1 MNSLLDLIKKL
12 YGPKAISSTVG
23 TRTNVVIFPKGDLQ
37 RYLSADLNIEGISK
51 EAAKNTYLEMHDL
64 IPYVS
69 TMNDAERL
77 IFEGN
82 LRRLKNNLESHGL
95 VEGENVSSGITSI
108 QSEAD
113 QRKLKR
119 REIERGPVN
128 QEGLMGTNVATGIFS
143 KPKEGKLA
151 KDFLVSDV
159 IGNPFEINYYQG
171 RSREDILRSAEAQ
184 LKMID
189 DELANLTDQI
199 TNKNLQLTQEQ
210 KINFARNLETK
221 KRFEKDFETFKT
233 KPEAEVLD
241 IETGKKIEDVET
253 LKEKS
258 GLVAPP
264 TSPIGRIDLM
274 NKQMLQRA
282 DELFPSEATLQKEE
296 AKRQALIAKQYEGKG
311 YAGGTFGPS
320 GMYRSVARDFLLD
333 QNAKGKIKLTDDVV
347 KNLEERNY
355 ISGGQPL
362 MYPDPIRVMR
372 FHYGDDVF
380 DKIPLDKI
388 PTGARSEIIDA
399 MSKVEANPVKIESPV
414 TPGGYMT
421 PGEMKANIDELKNIE
436 RMIKRRESRFA
447 DMTEEQIQN
456 ELEQY
461 GSKRSSF
468 EMAFQSDH
476 PEAYETYLKKQE
488 KGGDIKA
495 ALKNYSYREKPNQ
508 FYEFGKEPKMDV
520 YHIAEDM
527 AEYVYQKPFD
537 ELPQDL
543 KSKLLDAAN
552 EEYINVLSIGDE
564 GFAKGGSV
572 GSKGLDYLTGMEPP
586 KNGYAGGGRVNFE
599 KGSIPKM
606 LKFLIDKLADEK
618 NFNKTLLEKSN
629 PKAIQELYIE
639 QYGKLPSAEEIKD
652 IVNKQLQNKG
662 SMEVTNPK
670 TGEVTIP
677 KNPIMTVEDLQ
688 FKHKDAFNAHD
699 QISVDIGDKIAPDMI
714 AESMAEMK
722 GKDYFSLSQ
731 KEQSDLYKKALAYVD
746 DVRMTKRQNKSLYVR
761 GDAIT
766 EENFGNTPFAPS
778 QETLDNLKKAREMTK
793 GMSLEDEMNMVL
805 NQYDK
810 SMFIKNEQG
819 MVDVTNPENVRKMAL
834 LLKRDHPELYR
845 RLEAGMP
852 QEKSTIPSTLKE
864 FKKTS
869 PEVYGEFS
877 KSTNRMQ
884 ELLNFRSGQ
893 ETFET
898 FDLETYNYLNSQE
911 IGRLLNQ
918 LKNPYKISDK
928 ERDLV
933 KTGFTRDNM
942 EGTGLKNL
950 DEINFRTDKKQLE
963 TYLDDLYNKKQ
974 VEEAETELFN
984 LKDSG
989 REPNAV
995 GGRVGF
1001 EKGSIPEEEDEKPSE
1016 EYIKSRE
1023 AGRFKYSFDV
1033 QGPDSRIRK
1042 SGLPGKTNPKDYGL
1056 GITYLSNPSNE
1067 TAPEI
1072 RVGGSRRGAGI
1083 EIRKR
1088 FKEGGLGYLVGE

>member
-1 MNSLLDLIKKL
+1 M
-12 YGPKAISSTVG
+12 
-23 TRTNVVIFPKGDLQ
+23 
-37 RYLSADLNIEGISK
+37 EGI
-51 EAAKNTYLEMHDL
+51 L
-64 IPYVS
+64 
-69 TMNDAERL
+69 
-77 IFEGN
+77 N
-82 LRRLKNNLESHGL
+82 LL
-95 VEGENVSSGITSI
+95 
-108 QSEAD
+108 
-113 QRKLKR
+113 RKLGYSEN
-119 REIERGPVN
+119 EIKTVLNKVPTS

-159 IGNPFEINYYQG
+159 IGNPFEIDYYKG
-171 RSREDILRSAEAQ
+171 RSKEDILTSASAQ

-199 TNKNLQLTQEQ
+199 LNKNLQLTQEQ
-210 KINFARNLETK
+210 KINFAKNLEAK
-221 KRFEKDFETFKT
+221 RRFEKDFEAFKT

-241 IETGKKIEDVET
+241 IETGKKVGDIET

-333 QNAKGKIKLTDDVV
+333 QNAKGKIKLTDDVI

-520 YHIAEDM
+520 YHIADDM

-662 SMEVTNPK
+662 SMETVNPK
-670 TGEVTIP
+670 TGEVTTP
-677 KNPIMTVEDLQ
+677 KEPVTIADKKRQLTKEEIEDYEEAIGRNSEEWMSEGTVDEAEKALKRSKAEEAYYLQ
-688 FKHKDAFNAHD
+688 QYKTGQLDPKPGEKSQSRMRFLQKKAEEAELTGDRRLFNLDELDELDELERTFNKKNTSAGGFDFNDPDIKAQMEKAMQEGNKRSKEMRAMGLDPAKSKDYDEYIKIKEA
-699 QISVDIGDKIAPDMI
+699 SGDKNFNKYFDDLEIKTKFKGVISDDLLNQILIDDNPQRKAEVIATI
-714 AESMAEMK
+714 
-722 GKDYFSLSQ
+722 
-731 KEQSDLYKKALAYVD
+731 EQGLT
-746 DVRMTKRQNKSLYVR
+746 M
-761 GDAIT
+761 
-766 EENFGNTPFAPS
+766 
-778 QETLDNLKKAREMTK
+778 QEK
-793 GMSLEDEMNMVL
+793 GMSPEQIVDIL
-805 NQYDK
+805 
-810 SMFIKNEQG
+810 KNTTRTKQAKG
-819 MVDVTNPENVRKMAL
+819 GSIGL
-834 LLKRDHPELYR
+834 
-845 RLEAGMP
+845 
-852 QEKSTIPSTLKE
+852 
-864 FKKTS
+864 
-869 PEVYGEFS
+869 
-877 KSTNRMQ
+877 
-884 ELLNFRSGQ
+884 
-893 ETFET
+893 
-898 FDLETYNYLNSQE
+898 NYL
-911 IGRLLNQ
+911 
-918 LKNPYKISDK
+918 
-928 ERDLV
+928 
-933 KTGFTRDNM
+933 M
-942 EGTGLKNL
+942 GL
-950 DEINFRTDKKQLE
+950 
-963 TYLDDLYNKKQ
+963 
-974 VEEAETELFN
+974 
-984 LKDSG
+984 
-989 REPNAV
+989 
-995 GGRVGF
+995 
-1001 EKGSIPEEEDEKPSE
+1001 
-1016 EYIKSRE
+1016 
-1023 AGRFKYSFDV
+1023 
-1033 QGPDSRIRK
+1033 
-1042 SGLPGKTNPKDYGL
+1042 
-1056 GITYLSNPSNE
+1056 
-1067 TAPEI
+1067 
-1072 RVGGSRRGAGI
+1072 
-1083 EIRKR
+1083 
-1088 FKEGGLGYLVGE
+1088 

>member
-1 MNSLLDLIKKL
+1 M
-12 YGPKAISSTVG
+12 
-23 TRTNVVIFPKGDLQ
+23 
-37 RYLSADLNIEGISK
+37 EGI
-51 EAAKNTYLEMHDL
+51 L
-64 IPYVS
+64 
-69 TMNDAERL
+69 
-77 IFEGN
+77 N
-82 LRRLKNNLESHGL
+82 LL
-95 VEGENVSSGITSI
+95 
-108 QSEAD
+108 
-113 QRKLKR
+113 RKLGYSEN
-119 REIERGPVN
+119 EIKTVLNKVPTS

-151 KDFLVSDV
+151 KDFLVSDK
-159 IGNPFEINYYQG
+159 IGNPFEIDYYKG
-171 RSREDILRSAEAQ
+171 RSKEDILTSASAQ

-189 DELANLTDQI
+189 DEFTKLTDQI
-199 TNKNLQLTQEQ
+199 INKNLQLTQEQ
-210 KINFARNLETK
+210 RINFARNLEAK
-221 KRFEKDFETFKT
+221 RRFEKDFEAFKT

-241 IETGKKIEDVET
+241 IETGKKVGDIET

-264 TSPIGRIDLM
+264 TSPIGKIDLM
-274 NKQMLQRA
+274 NKQMLQKV
-282 DELFPSEATLQKEE
+282 DDLFPSEATLQKEE

-320 GMYRSVARDFLLD
+320 GMYRAVARDFLLD
-333 QNAKGKIKLTDDVV
+333 QNAKGVIKLNPETL
-347 KNLEERNY
+347 KALEERSY

-468 EMAFQSDH
+468 EMALQSDH
-476 PEAYETYLKKQE
+476 PEAYEKYLKQQQ

-520 YHIAEDM
+520 YHIANDM
-527 AEYVYQKPFD
+527 SEYVYQKPFD
-537 ELPQDL
+537 ELPQNL

-572 GSKGLDYLTGMEPP
+572 GSKGLDYLTGQEPP

-599 KGSIPKM
+599 KGTIPRM

-618 NFNKTLLEKSN
+618 NFNKTLLEKAN

-662 SMEVTNPK
+662 SMEVMNPK
-670 TGEVTIP
+670 TGEVTTP

-688 FKHKDAFNAHD
+688 FKHKDAFKAHD
-699 QISVDIGDKIAPDMI
+699 QIFNVDINDKIAPDMI

-722 GKDYFSLSQ
+722 GKDYFGLSQ

-746 DVRMTKRQNKSLYVR
+746 DVRMTKRQNKPIEGGFNFNDPEIKAQMEKAMQEAPVIKNRALDSFLKVLNTDRSELERIQQKYTGVI
-761 GDAIT
+761 DDSFLKAIL
-766 EENFGNTPFAPS
+766 
-778 QETLDNLKKAREMTK
+778 LDPNPQTRAEIMAKIDEALIMQQK
-793 GMSLEDEMNMVL
+793 GMSGEEIIDIL
-805 NQYDK
+805 DK
-810 SMFIKNEQG
+810 
-819 MVDVTNPENVRKMAL
+819 T
-834 LLKRDHPELYR
+834 KR
-845 RLEAGMP
+845 
-852 QEKSTIPSTLKE
+852 T
-864 FKKTS
+864 
-869 PEVYGEFS
+869 
-877 KSTNRMQ
+877 
-884 ELLNFRSGQ
+884 
-893 ETFET
+893 
-898 FDLETYNYLNSQE
+898 
-911 IGRLLNQ
+911 
-918 LKNPYKISDK
+918 
-928 ERDLV
+928 
-933 KTGFTRDNM
+933 
-942 EGTGLKNL
+942 
-950 DEINFRTDKKQLE
+950 KQA
-963 TYLDDLYNKKQ
+963 Q
-974 VEEAETELFN
+974 
-984 LKDSG
+984 
-989 REPNAV
+989 
-995 GGRVGF
+995 GGRIGYA
-1001 EKGSIPEEEDEKPSE
+1001 EGSDGAPS
-1016 EYIKSRE
+1016 ITLDTHDKASDNRD
-1023 AGRFKYSFDV
+1023 KY
-1033 QGPDSRIRK
+1033 P
-1042 SGLPGKTNPKDYGL
+1042 
-1056 GITYLSNPSNE
+1056 
-1067 TAPEI
+1067 I
-1072 RVGGSRRGAGI
+1072 RVGDVELGISGLMTGGKSYQANPYNKITGSERNISVRGKYNVPDTGVSIVGDIGDVRMRTNQNINVPQYNYKETIKDVMRDRPYSVGI
-1083 EIRKR
+1083 EYAPNENKNINLRYDNQGNLSLRGEYK
-1088 FKEGGLGYLVGE
+1088 FAKGGLSYLMGE

>member
-1 MNSLLDLIKKL
+1 M
-12 YGPKAISSTVG
+12 
-23 TRTNVVIFPKGDLQ
+23 
-37 RYLSADLNIEGISK
+37 EGI
-51 EAAKNTYLEMHDL
+51 L
-64 IPYVS
+64 
-69 TMNDAERL
+69 
-77 IFEGN
+77 N
-82 LRRLKNNLESHGL
+82 LL
-95 VEGENVSSGITSI
+95 
-108 QSEAD
+108 
-113 QRKLKR
+113 RKLGYSEN
-119 REIERGPVN
+119 EIKTVLNKVPTS

-159 IGNPFEINYYQG
+159 IGNPFEIDYYKG
-171 RSREDILRSAEAQ
+171 RSKEDILTSASAQ

-199 TNKNLQLTQEQ
+199 INKNLQLTQEQ
-210 KINFARNLETK
+210 KINFAKNLEAK
-221 KRFEKDFETFKT
+221 RRFEKDFEAFKT

-241 IETGKKIEDVET
+241 IETGKKVGDIET

-333 QNAKGKIKLTDDVV
+333 QNAKGKIKLTDDVI

-399 MSKVEANPVKIESPV
+399 MSKVEASPVKVESPM

-520 YHIAEDM
+520 YHIADDM

-639 QYGKLPSAEEIKD
+639 QYGKLPSAKEIKD

-670 TGEVTIP
+670 TGEVTTP
-677 KNPIMTVEDLQ
+677 KEPVTIADKKRQLTQDEIEDYSEQLGDTETWLSEGTVEEAEKALKRRKAEEAYYYGQYKMGKLDPAPGEETEARMKFLQ
-688 FKHKDAFNAHD
+688 KKL
-699 QISVDIGDKIAPDMI
+699 
-714 AESMAEMK
+714 EEAEMT
-722 GKDYFSLSQ
+722 KDRRLITP
-731 KEQSDLYKKALAYVD
+731 KEIEELMELESRFVYKK
-746 DVRMTKRQNKSLYVR
+746 

-766 EENFGNTPFAPS
+766 EENFGSSPFAPS
-778 QETLDNLKKAREMTK
+778 QETLDNLKIAREQSK
-793 GMSLEDEMNMVL
+793 KIPEQDLENEMNRVL

-819 MVDVTNPENVRKMAL
+819 MVDVSNPANAEKMAL
-834 LLKRDHPELYR
+834 LLKRDHPEIYNKIFKLTEDINQKQV
-845 RLEAGMP
+845 LD
-852 QEKSTIPSTLKE
+852 E
-864 FKKTS
+864 FDVTDRK
-869 PEVYGEFS
+869 P
-877 KSTNRMQ
+877 NA
-884 ELLNFRSGQ
+884 SGG
-893 ETFET
+893 
-898 FDLETYNYLNSQE
+898 LNYLM
-911 IGRLLNQ
+911 G
-918 LKNPYKISDK
+918 
-928 ERDLV
+928 V
-933 KTGFTRDNM
+933 
-942 EGTGLKNL
+942 
-950 DEINFRTDKKQLE
+950 
-963 TYLDDLYNKKQ
+963 
-974 VEEAETELFN
+974 
-984 LKDSG
+984 
-989 REPNAV
+989 
-995 GGRVGF
+995 
-1001 EKGSIPEEEDEKPSE
+1001 
-1016 EYIKSRE
+1016 
-1023 AGRFKYSFDV
+1023 
-1033 QGPDSRIRK
+1033 
-1042 SGLPGKTNPKDYGL
+1042 
-1056 GITYLSNPSNE
+1056 
-1067 TAPEI
+1067 
-1072 RVGGSRRGAGI
+1072 
-1083 EIRKR
+1083 
-1088 FKEGGLGYLVGE
+1088 

>member
-1 MNSLLDLIKKL
+1 M
-12 YGPKAISSTVG
+12 
-23 TRTNVVIFPKGDLQ
+23 
-37 RYLSADLNIEGISK
+37 EGI
-51 EAAKNTYLEMHDL
+51 L
-64 IPYVS
+64 
-69 TMNDAERL
+69 
-77 IFEGN
+77 N
-82 LRRLKNNLESHGL
+82 LL
-95 VEGENVSSGITSI
+95 
-108 QSEAD
+108 
-113 QRKLKR
+113 RKLGYSEN
-119 REIERGPVN
+119 EIKTVLNKVPTS

-159 IGNPFEINYYQG
+159 IGNPFEIDYYKG
-171 RSREDILRSAEAQ
+171 RSKEDILTSASAQ

-199 TNKNLQLTQEQ
+199 INKNLQLTQEQ
-210 KINFARNLETK
+210 KINFAKNLEAK
-221 KRFEKDFETFKT
+221 RRFEKDFEAFKT

-241 IETGKKIEDVET
+241 IETGKKVGDIET

-333 QNAKGKIKLTDDVV
+333 QNAKGKIKLTDDVI

-476 PEAYETYLKKQE
+476 PKAYETYLKKQE

-520 YHIAEDM
+520 YHIADDM

-662 SMEVTNPK
+662 SMEVMNPK
-670 TGEVTIP
+670 TGEVTTP

-688 FKHKDAFNAHD
+688 FKHKDAFKAHD
-699 QISVDIGDKIAPDMI
+699 QIFNVDINDKIAPDMI

-746 DVRMTKRQNKSLYVR
+746 DVRMTKRQNKPIEGGFSFNDPDIKAQMEKAMQEGNKRSKEMRAMGLDPAKSKDYDEYIKIKEAS
-761 GDAIT
+761 GDK
-766 EENFGNTPFAPS
+766 NFNKYFDDLEIKTKFKGVISDDLLNQILIDDNPQRKAEVIATIEQGLTM
-778 QETLDNLKKAREMTK
+778 QEK
-793 GMSLEDEMNMVL
+793 GMSPEQIVDIL
-805 NQYDK
+805 
-810 SMFIKNEQG
+810 KNTTRTKQAKG
-819 MVDVTNPENVRKMAL
+819 GSIGL
-834 LLKRDHPELYR
+834 
-845 RLEAGMP
+845 
-852 QEKSTIPSTLKE
+852 
-864 FKKTS
+864 
-869 PEVYGEFS
+869 
-877 KSTNRMQ
+877 
-884 ELLNFRSGQ
+884 
-893 ETFET
+893 
-898 FDLETYNYLNSQE
+898 NYL
-911 IGRLLNQ
+911 
-918 LKNPYKISDK
+918 
-928 ERDLV
+928 
-933 KTGFTRDNM
+933 M
-942 EGTGLKNL
+942 GL
-950 DEINFRTDKKQLE
+950 
-963 TYLDDLYNKKQ
+963 
-974 VEEAETELFN
+974 
-984 LKDSG
+984 
-989 REPNAV
+989 
-995 GGRVGF
+995 
-1001 EKGSIPEEEDEKPSE
+1001 
-1016 EYIKSRE
+1016 
-1023 AGRFKYSFDV
+1023 
-1033 QGPDSRIRK
+1033 
-1042 SGLPGKTNPKDYGL
+1042 
-1056 GITYLSNPSNE
+1056 
-1067 TAPEI
+1067 
-1072 RVGGSRRGAGI
+1072 
-1083 EIRKR
+1083 
-1088 FKEGGLGYLVGE
+1088 